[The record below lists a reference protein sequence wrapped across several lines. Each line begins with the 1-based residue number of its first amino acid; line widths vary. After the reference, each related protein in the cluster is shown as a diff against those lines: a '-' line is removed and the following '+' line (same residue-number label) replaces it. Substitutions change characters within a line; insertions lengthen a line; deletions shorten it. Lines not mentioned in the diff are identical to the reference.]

1 MDALRPF
8 QTRFIRSALAPGIDT
23 AVLSLP
29 RGNGKSWLAARLA
42 IRVLTPGDE
51 LFRAGMES
59 VLLAASIEQARIC
72 FRFARTELEPTGEYR
87 FLDSATR
94 IGITHKAT
102 NTRLRVISSSGKSAM
117 GLVNTPVAIADEPGS
132 WQTVGGELMFDAL
145 MTAQGK
151 PGSPL
156 KIVIIGTVAP
166 SDRGW
171 WPEMVQR
178 GSHGSTFVQKL
189 VGDPSKWDSWPEIRR
204 CNPLVE
210 ISPEFRAKLKE
221 ERDEARKDSRL
232 KARFLSYRLNCP
244 TADESSTLLSAED
257 WKMMLTRPVPERRG
271 SPIVG
276 IDLGGG
282 RAWSSA
288 VAVYRNGRS
297 ECFALAPG
305 VPSIRD
311 QEKRDRVPQGLYER
325 LVASGQLIVCEGLHV
340 PPVGRLVK
348 HLRARWGAPRSI
360 ICDRFRLGE
369 LEDVV
374 NFCKVEPRV
383 TRWSEA
389 SEDIRAL
396 RRGVKDGPLAVSE
409 DSRSLLLAS
418 LSVAKVENDKQ
429 GSVRLIKRGVNNEAR
444 DDVCVAWTLAAGA
457 RDRLPPPR
465 PAPRHFVLE

>member
-1 MDALRPF
+1 M
-8 QTRFIRSALAPGIDT
+8 
-23 AVLSLP
+23 
-29 RGNGKSWLAARLA
+29 
-42 IRVLTPGDE
+42 
-51 LFRAGMES
+51 
-59 VLLAASIEQARIC
+59 
-72 FRFARTELEPTGEYR
+72 
-87 FLDSATR
+87 
-94 IGITHKAT
+94 
-102 NTRLRVISSSGKSAM
+102 
-117 GLVNTPVAIADEPGS
+117 
-132 WQTVGGELMFDAL
+132 
-145 MTAQGK
+145 
-151 PGSPL
+151 
-156 KIVIIGTVAP
+156 
-166 SDRGW
+166 
-171 WPEMVQR
+171 
-178 GSHGSTFVQKL
+178 
-189 VGDPSKWDSWPEIRR
+189 
-204 CNPLVE
+204 E

-244 TADESSTLLSAED
+244 TADESSTLLSVED
-257 WKMMLTRPVPERRG
+257 WKLMLTRPVPERRG

-311 QEKRDRVPQGLYER
+311 QEKRDRVPKGLYGR
-325 LVASGQLIVCEGLHV
+325 LVDDGQLIIAEGLHV

-374 NFCKVEPRV
+374 NFCPVVSRV

-409 DSRSLLLAS
+409 CSRSLLLAS
-418 LSVAKVENDKQ
+418 LSVSKVENDKQ

-444 DDVCVAWTLAAGA
+444 DDVAAAWCLGQWCA
-457 RDRLPPPR
+457 
-465 PAPRHFVLE
+465 